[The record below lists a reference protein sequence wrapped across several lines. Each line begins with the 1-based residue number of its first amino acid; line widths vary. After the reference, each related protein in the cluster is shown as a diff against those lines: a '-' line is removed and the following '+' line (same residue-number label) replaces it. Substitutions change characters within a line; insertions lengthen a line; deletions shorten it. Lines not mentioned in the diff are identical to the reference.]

1 MSSTFK
7 GLANLKKQCSF
18 FDPILISRSVFFY
31 QFSYFAFSYL
41 EYSRA
46 SNSKHR
52 AKWRQER
59 QASKADCKNMR
70 GEDTHLTFIIWKD
83 GSIYNLYMLRW
94 ALHIGLIS
102 GKKMAV
108 LLMILSF
115 GFEVNGNLALVLN
128 QCNYFSLFSLL
139 CTY

>member
-1 MSSTFK
+1 
-7 GLANLKKQCSF
+7 
-18 FDPILISRSVFFY
+18 
-31 QFSYFAFSYL
+31 
-41 EYSRA
+41 
-46 SNSKHR
+46 
-52 AKWRQER
+52 
-59 QASKADCKNMR
+59 MR

-128 QCNYFSLFSLL
+128 QCNYFPLFSLL